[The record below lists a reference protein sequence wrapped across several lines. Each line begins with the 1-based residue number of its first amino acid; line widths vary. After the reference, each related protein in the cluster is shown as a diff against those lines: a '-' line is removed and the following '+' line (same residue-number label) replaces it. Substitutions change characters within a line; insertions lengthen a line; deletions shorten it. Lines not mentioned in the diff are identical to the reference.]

1 MRRSGR
7 SRTWPRG
14 EAAGFRSAFAPFGGP
29 PTSVTWVGE
38 ARQARCLSDGAGFRR
53 PPTTGRAGQGPAAL
67 FRKFTGIW
75 EGILVSSDFYAGCPV
90 VAVAVASTEDSGEL
104 VQETAKIFDRR
115 RDALTSAFEEE
126 GFGHSDAAELGT
138 MSVASLEG
146 AVVLCRSLRSIE
158 PLKEVSAQLEYL
170 IDSRRPVSSGQAA

>member
-1 MRRSGR
+1 M
-7 SRTWPRG
+7 
-14 EAAGFRSAFAPFGGP
+14 
-29 PTSVTWVGE
+29 
-38 ARQARCLSDGAGFRR
+38 
-53 PPTTGRAGQGPAAL
+53 
-67 FRKFTGIW
+67 
-75 EGILVSSDFYAGCPV
+75 
-90 VAVAVASTEDSGEL
+90 
-104 VQETAKIFDRR
+104 
-115 RDALTSAFEEE
+115 TSAFEEE